1 MARGLWPSVAWDH
14 PPAPPRI
21 RWGTQRPRIQI
32 RIHFLGAPPPIH
44 LPWIRGGWGGGG
56 REGENRILWLY
67 LARNHFIQF
76 SPGVKGVKGTGGPP
90 PRPAGL
96 GGGGFYL
103 VLNQFIQFFPRGV
116 GGGQR
121 GPRLLGGDL
130 SRNGQL
136 APVTYSG
143 RVGGSGARQAM
154 AGKLNIMLSPEIES

>member
-1 MARGLWPSVAWDH
+1 MGDPEATDSDSDPFFGR
-14 PPAPPRI
+14 
-21 RWGTQRPRIQI
+21 
-32 RIHFLGAPPPIH
+32 PPPIH

-96 GGGGFYL
+96 GGGGPVGSREGGNRILWFYL